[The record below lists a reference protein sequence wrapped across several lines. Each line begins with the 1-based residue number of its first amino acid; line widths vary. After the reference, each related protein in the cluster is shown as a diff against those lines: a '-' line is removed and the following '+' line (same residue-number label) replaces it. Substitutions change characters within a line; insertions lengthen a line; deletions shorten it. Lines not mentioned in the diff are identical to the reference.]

1 MNNPVD
7 SRTKYLNLV
16 KQLTGIDFEIT
27 TDEDIDEKR
36 VINHLKND
44 EQVLIRDEESTI
56 NQRINKRSQIN
67 EARQQYN
74 LEQIFSLALDHVKGD
89 VLIDKLDL
97 DWVMKFT
104 NLAKNCYT
112 PSMHELWSKILSV
125 ELVQQGSF
133 SYRSLKTLSELG
145 TKEAKIFYKAVRLM
159 CRFNDEHSG
168 RLLTG
173 LYIKPTLINI
183 FSSSGKVSFNLNQ
196 FGLSYTHLISLA
208 ELGLIHQ
215 QEIESAPY
223 NPKDTLKLSQNKQSF
238 DVIIKQKDVVFTYYK
253 LTHSGYELS
262 RLVNPPNDSDFI
274 NYLLK
279 DFGELLSGNYD
290 VTTKA

>member
-27 TDEDIDEKR
+27 TDEGIDEKR

-145 TKEAKIFYKAVRLM
+145 TKEAKTFYKAVRLM

-173 LYIKPTLINI
+173 LYKKPTLINI
-183 FSSSGKVSFNLNQ
+183 FSSSGKVSLNLNQ

-223 NPKDTLKLSQNKQSF
+223 NSKDTLKLSQNKQSF
-238 DVIIKQKDVVFTYYK
+238 DVVVKQKDVVFTYYK
-253 LTHSGYELS
+253 LTPSGYELS

-274 NYLLK
+274 NYLLR
-279 DFGELLSGNYD
+279 DFGELLSGNYN

>member
-1 MNNPVD
+1 MNNSVN

-16 KQLTGIDFEIT
+16 KQLTGIDFEVT
-27 TDEDIDEKR
+27 STEEAEGQT
-36 VINHLKND
+36 VINQLKND
-44 EQVLIRDEESTI
+44 ENVLIRDVDSTI
-56 NQRINKRSQIN
+56 GQRINKRSQII

-74 LEQIFSLALDHVKGD
+74 LEQVFSLALDHIKGD

-104 NLAKNCYT
+104 ELAKGCYT

-159 CRFNDEHSG
+159 CRFNDEQSG

-173 LYIKPTLINI
+173 LYKKPTLINI
-183 FSSSGKVSFNLNQ
+183 FSNTGKVNLNLNQ

-223 NPKDTLKLSQNKQSF
+223 NSKDTIKLSQNKQTF
-238 DVIIKQKDVVFTYYK
+238 DVVVKQKDIVFTYYK
-253 LTHSGYELS
+253 LTQSGYELS
-262 RLVNPPNDSDFI
+262 RLVNPPNDADFI

-279 DFGELLSGNYD
+279 DFDDLLSGHYE
-290 VTTKA
+290 VATKA

>member
-27 TDEDIDEKR
+27 TDEGIDEKR

-56 NQRINKRSQIN
+56 NKRINKRSQIN

-112 PSMHELWSKILSV
+112 PSMHET
-125 ELVQQGSF
+125 LVKNPIRRTSSTRLIFIPKFKNTFRAWYQ
-133 SYRSLKTLSELG
+133 RS
-145 TKEAKIFYKAVRLM
+145 
-159 CRFNDEHSG
+159 
-168 RLLTG
+168 
-173 LYIKPTLINI
+173 
-183 FSSSGKVSFNLNQ
+183 
-196 FGLSYTHLISLA
+196 
-208 ELGLIHQ
+208 
-215 QEIESAPY
+215 
-223 NPKDTLKLSQNKQSF
+223 
-238 DVIIKQKDVVFTYYK
+238 
-253 LTHSGYELS
+253 
-262 RLVNPPNDSDFI
+262 
-274 NYLLK
+274 
-279 DFGELLSGNYD
+279 
-290 VTTKA
+290 